1 LLVAELIK
9 VVFSAWMITGTLP
22 EGDNIGSRLAYLI
35 NKSRKM
41 IVLAAIYGVMNILGY
56 VSLRNLDAGFF
67 TIFAQ
72 CKILTTAIF
81 SSIILRSQYS
91 WAQWRAMVSL
101 MLGVI
106 LFTSPVWY
114 DLDFHGGGN
123 AFIGT
128 VAVLTEVILSGFASI
143 YFEKVIKTDPD
154 KIGIWERNFQLAL
167 GSCPIYLIFIM
178 NNKGDVAGYLGG
190 WTPTACILALLG
202 AAGGLLV
209 ALSIKYG
216 DSVLKTLAT
225 SGAIILSSILD
236 HAFLGGPLTATMCL
250 AGIQVIIA
258 IANYTLDYPPTPV
271 QRSDEVEAR
280 VHTKSDEE
288 GSEMTRLVTHGLTT
302 RGSSKV

>member
-1 LLVAELIK
+1 
-9 VVFSAWMITGTLP
+9 MITGALP
-22 EGDNIGSRLAYLI
+22 EGDTFGSRMAYLI
-35 NKSRKM
+35 KKSRQM
-41 IVLAAIYGVMNILGY
+41 FVLAAIYGVMNILGY
-56 VSLRNLDAGFF
+56 ISLRNLGAGFF

-72 CKILTTAIF
+72 CKILTTATF
-81 SSIILRSQYS
+81 SSIILRYQYS

-114 DLDFHGGGN
+114 DMDFQAGGN
-123 AFIGT
+123 AFFGT
-128 VAVLTEVILSGFASI
+128 AAVLTEVILSGFASI

-178 NNKGDVAGYLGG
+178 ANKGDVAGFLGG
-190 WTPTACILALLG
+190 WTLTACVLALLG

-236 HAFLGGPLTATMCL
+236 HAFMGGPLTATMCI
-250 AGIQVIIA
+250 AGLQVIIA
-258 IANYTLDYPPTPV
+258 IADYTFDYPPTPAL
-271 QRSDEVEAR
+271 RSDETEAGAG
-280 VHTKSDEE
+280 TTSGEE
-288 GSEMTRLVTHGLTT
+288 GTEMKRLISRGLMTKD
-302 RGSSKV
+302 SSQV